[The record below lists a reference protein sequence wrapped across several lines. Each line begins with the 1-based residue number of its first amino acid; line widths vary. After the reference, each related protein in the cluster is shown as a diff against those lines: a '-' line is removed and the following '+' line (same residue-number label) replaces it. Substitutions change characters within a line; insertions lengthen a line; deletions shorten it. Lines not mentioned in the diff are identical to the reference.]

1 MKQDRNRRRRS
12 EDGIALLI
20 AIFVLLL
27 ISVVAIALLVSSGT
41 ETALGANYRAS
52 STVYYAA
59 LAGLEE
65 ARGRLLPKNPNYFG
79 ASVISPTTPFPLG
92 QSIYVLNQ
100 LTGENV
106 VPWDSSNL
114 YYDNEYQSEF
124 GVPASSASWQSVNSV
139 WNNNALGIPGP
150 IYKWVRIT
158 AATEQSLYLD
168 VNSDGVYDHSTPIY
182 YDPAAV
188 NSSGNPAP
196 SLIVTPS
203 PPSTAVQVLQ
213 ITSLAYLPNGSKK
226 ILQYLVAPTGASL
239 SFPAAVTL
247 DGNDIGDPSK
257 PSLPFSVPDL
267 ASFSVNGN
275 DQSSPLSPA
284 PPTSPPPAPYTCVPT
299 TAVYGIGYINSSDGS
314 LNDMTI
320 FAVNSGAIHGSS
332 GSSYT
337 GYVGPGVHTLPNVN
351 LVGPGAPA
359 GGPVLAT
366 NLLNVYGL
374 NTLASTIT
382 QNADIVIN
390 GPANQSALPS
400 AMTAANPMTIAV
412 TGDLNLTGW
421 SGAGYGTLLVT
432 GTLTFDPNASWYG
445 VILVIGNGILNSG
458 YEGGGTPGE
467 IAGAVLV
474 ARTLDQWNN
483 PLTPSSSP
491 PLSPSFNYNES
502 NRSLGIFYNSC
513 WVQYTLPAGKYQ
525 VLSFHEVPQ

>member
-1 MKQDRNRRRRS
+1 MNKERKTRRRS
-12 EDGIALLI
+12 EKGIALLI

-41 ETALGANYRAS
+41 ETALGTNYRAS

-79 ASVISPTTPFPLG
+79 PAIIPTPFPLG
-92 QSIYVLNQ
+92 QSVYVLNR
-100 LTGENV
+100 LSGENV
-106 VPWDSSNL
+106 VPWDPSNQ
-114 YYDNEYQSEF
+114 YYDKEYGAEF
-124 GVPASSASWQSVNSV
+124 FPLSASSAGIQPAYSV
-139 WNNNALGIPGP
+139 WDYTNSPIVPGP

-168 VNSDGVYDHSTPIY
+168 VNSDGVYDHTIPIY
-182 YDPAAV
+182 YDPAQV
-188 NSSGNPAP
+188 DSHGNSAP

-226 ILQYLVAPTGASL
+226 ILQYLVAPSGASL
-239 SFPAAVTL
+239 SFPAALTL

-267 ASFSVNGN
+267 AGFSVNGN
-275 DQSSPLSPA
+275 DQSSPLPPA

-299 TAVYGIGYINSSDGS
+299 TPVYGIGYINNSDGS
-314 LNDMTI
+314 LTDMTN

-332 GSSYT
+332 PTNYK
-337 GYVGPGVHTLPNVN
+337 GYLGPGVHNPPNVN
-351 LVGPGAPA
+351 NVGPGAPA
-359 GGPVLAT
+359 GPVLAA
-366 NLLNVYGL
+366 NLLNVSGL
-374 NTLASTIT
+374 NALASTIT

-400 AMTAANPMTIAV
+400 AMTAASPMTIAV
-412 TGDLNLTGW
+412 TGDLNLSGW

-445 VILVIGNGILNSG
+445 VILVIGSGILNSG
-458 YEGGGTPGE
+458 YEAGGTPGQ
-467 IAGAVLV
+467 IVGAVLV

-502 NRSLGIFYNSC
+502 NSSLGIFYNSC
-513 WVQYTLPAGKYQ
+513 WVQYALPPGRYQ
-525 VLSFHEVPQ
+525 VLSFHEIPQ